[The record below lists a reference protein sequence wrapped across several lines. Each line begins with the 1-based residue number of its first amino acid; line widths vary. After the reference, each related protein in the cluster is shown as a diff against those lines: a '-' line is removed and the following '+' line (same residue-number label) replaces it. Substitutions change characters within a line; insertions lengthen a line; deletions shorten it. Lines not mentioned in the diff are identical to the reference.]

1 MSCTCSNGIQLACMR
16 GRSGFE
22 TLALSACSKTTMLSA
37 CKGKR
42 LDPQGSDLRHI
53 LPLKLG
59 YSGAEGGGGGGG
71 ERQEVLL

>member
-1 MSCTCSNGIQLACMR
+1 MAYNLHVCAVAVSVS
-16 GRSGFE
+16 SGFK

-37 CKGKR
+37 CKGKH

-59 YSGAEGGGGGGG
+59 YSGAEGGG